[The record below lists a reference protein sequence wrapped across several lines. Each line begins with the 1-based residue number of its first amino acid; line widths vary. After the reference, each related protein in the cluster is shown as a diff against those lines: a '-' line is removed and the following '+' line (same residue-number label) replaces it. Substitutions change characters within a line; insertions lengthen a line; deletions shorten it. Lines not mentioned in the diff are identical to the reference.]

1 MKLLRRGTC
10 QRNLLREYTM
20 SPSAQ
25 FLPSERGLSPH
36 GQLLHEAA
44 ASSRHSIRALLHVI
58 DKDSSTRSISQTL
71 DSCTFTGS
79 QHPAISKQRG
89 SPATSLTG
97 TTRYSITRLRSF
109 KPITFSDDADMIP
122 YGMRRING
130 KDHATK
136 TILRLTDT
144 SGRMLVQAPALLKS
158 EMSSD
163 S

>member
-97 TTRYSITRLRSF
+97 TTRYSITRLRGF

-130 KDHATK
+130 KSQHNK
-136 TILRLTDT
+136 NSIL
-144 SGRMLVQAPALLKS
+144 SKSFPSLLRHTVRVVSK
-158 EMSSD
+158 
-163 S
+163 